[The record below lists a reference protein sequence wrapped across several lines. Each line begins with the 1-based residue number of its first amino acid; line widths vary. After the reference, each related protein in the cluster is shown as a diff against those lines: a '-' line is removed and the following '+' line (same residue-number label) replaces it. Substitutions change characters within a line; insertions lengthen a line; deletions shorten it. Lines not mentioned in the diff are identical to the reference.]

1 MSPGATT
8 AEHIRRVE
16 QLIRTNIKNQA
27 KLAVLLESLPTWKN
41 QEYRCMQ
48 RFALKHCKRKNAKA
62 MKRVRKR
69 KTNSSNQRIYSPG
82 IQIGPLQTH
91 QCNRNR

>member
-48 RFALKHCKRKNAKA
+48 RFALKHCKRKKCKSNEKSEKEKDQQQQSKNLSAWHSDWATPNAP
-62 MKRVRKR
+62 VQ
-69 KTNSSNQRIYSPG
+69 S
-82 IQIGPLQTH
+82 
-91 QCNRNR
+91 